1 VARYWEAM
9 SEENVNVVRA
19 FLDASV
25 RRDWT
30 RLADLVDSRIEL
42 HGTVG
47 GVGEGRVYRGLP
59 EVIREFDEVDAEAW
73 DERRLESEEFLD
85 TDDQVVVLLH
95 EFRRGRGSGV
105 ELETDTA
112 ALFTVRD
119 GRVLRVQGFM
129 DRAAAQQAAGL
140 SK

>member
-1 VARYWEAM
+1 M

-19 FLDASV
+19 FLDASM

-30 RLADLVDSRIEL
+30 RLAELVDPRVEL

-47 GVGEGRVYRGLP
+47 GVEEGRVYRGLA
-59 EVIREFDEVDAEAW
+59 ELIREYDEVDAEAW
-73 DERRLESEEFLD
+73 DERRLDAEEFLD

-105 ELETDTA
+105 ELEIDTA
-112 ALFTVRD
+112 AVFRVRD
-119 GRVLRVQGFM
+119 GRVLRIQGFL
-129 DRAAAQQAAGL
+129 DRAAAQKAAGL
-140 SK
+140 AK